1 MQTMSANETY
11 TEIYK
16 ASLPVTC
23 VVLKPE
29 AKSAQS
35 RKKTSCN
42 GNLVLVSVRKKKKER
57 KKERNSLC
65 RLKQLCIKQRPSFCY
80 WSLSCIVLQSDDTIF
95 FIRSNRSLPF
105 ETKLHVLLSL
115 RELLEGSKIF

>member
-11 TEIYK
+11 NEIYK
-16 ASLPVTC
+16 ASLPVRC

-42 GNLVLVSVRKKKKER
+42 GNLVLVSVRKKKER
-57 KKERNSLC
+57 KKER
-65 RLKQLCIKQRPSFCY
+65 KK
-80 WSLSCIVLQSDDTIF
+80 
-95 FIRSNRSLPF
+95 FIMQV
-105 ETKLHVLLSL
+105 KGAMH
-115 RELLEGSKIF
+115 

>member
-42 GNLVLVSVRKKKKER
+42 GNLVLVSVRKKKER

-65 RLKQLCIKQRPSFCY
+65 RLKELCIKQRPSVCY

>member
-1 MQTMSANETY
+1 MSANETY

-35 RKKTSCN
+35 RKKASCN
-42 GNLVLVSVRKKKKER
+42 GNLVLVSVRKKRKKER
-57 KKERNSLC
+57 KK
-65 RLKQLCIKQRPSFCY
+65 
-80 WSLSCIVLQSDDTIF
+80 
-95 FIRSNRSLPF
+95 FIIQV
-105 ETKLHVLLSL
+105 KGAMH
-115 RELLEGSKIF
+115 

>member
-1 MQTMSANETY
+1 MQTTSANETY

-35 RKKTSCN
+35 RVKTSCN
-42 GNLVLVSVRKKKKER
+42 GNLVLVSVRKTRKKER
-57 KKERNSLC
+57 KK
-65 RLKQLCIKQRPSFCY
+65 
-80 WSLSCIVLQSDDTIF
+80 
-95 FIRSNRSLPF
+95 FIMQGKRAM
-105 ETKLHVLLSL
+105 H
-115 RELLEGSKIF
+115 

>member
-65 RLKQLCIKQRPSFCY
+65 RLKELCIKQRPSFCY
-80 WSLSCIVLQSDDTIF
+80 WSLS
-95 FIRSNRSLPF
+95 
-105 ETKLHVLLSL
+105 
-115 RELLEGSKIF
+115 

>member
-16 ASLPVTC
+16 ASLPVRC
-23 VVLKPE
+23 VALKPE

-42 GNLVLVSVRKKKKER
+42 GNLVLVSVRKKKER

-65 RLKQLCIKQRPSFCY
+65 RLKELCINQRPSFCY

>member
-42 GNLVLVSVRKKKKER
+42 GNLVLFSVTKKKKKER
-57 KKERNSLC
+57 KKE
-65 RLKQLCIKQRPSFCY
+65 IHY
-80 WSLSCIVLQSDDTIF
+80 T
-95 FIRSNRSLPF
+95 
-105 ETKLHVLLSL
+105 
-115 RELLEGSKIF
+115 G